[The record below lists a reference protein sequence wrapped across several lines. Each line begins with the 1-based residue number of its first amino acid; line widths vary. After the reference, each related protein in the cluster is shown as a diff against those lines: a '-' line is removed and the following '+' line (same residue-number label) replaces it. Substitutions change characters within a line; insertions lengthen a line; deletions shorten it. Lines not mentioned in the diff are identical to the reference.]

1 MPYNNKLRRFT
12 FKKHQKR
19 QLHAALQRYLSIHSK
34 VVRTA
39 IIREI
44 ETTGILRVFAFGSLI
59 KTPHTEAA
67 MHRYD
72 GVLKGYSAGF
82 ECFDI
87 FYRGTKDK
95 PALTLGLKKD
105 SEGKTQGV
113 VLEQILI
120 QDEKLCP
127 FNQIIRSIID
137 FGKRENPQN
146 MPIYKFRL
154 VDVFCEAA
162 GQPVKA
168 VACVADQRAVS
179 PDNQMKLYVGD
190 ALDIDAKAR
199 MIASASG
206 GIRIDEETRDPLN
219 HRAGR
224 RTSYQYLVD
233 FIDAR
238 LKRGFEI
245 EDELYQLLYKANEY
259 RQQMSKMKRSFMEEM
274 EDLANIDMRA
284 FLVQKVPLK
293 ARAPT
298 SRHH

>member
-1 MPYNNKLRRFT
+1 MSNNNKLRIFK

-19 QLHAALQRYLSIHSK
+19 QLHAALERYLHIRSKKQRASII
-34 VVRTA
+34 T
-39 IIREI
+39 EI
-44 ETTGILRVFAFGSLI
+44 ETTGVLRVFAFGSLI
-59 KTPHTEAA
+59 KNPHTSTALN
-67 MHRYD
+67 RYE
-72 GVLKGYSAGF
+72 GTLKGYRAGF
-82 ECFDI
+82 DCLDI
-87 FYRGTKDK
+87 FYRGTKEK

-105 SEGKTQGV
+105 QKGKTQGL
-113 VLEQILI
+113 VLEQVMVT
-120 QDEKLCP
+120 DDTLCP
-127 FNQIIRSIID
+127 FNQIIRNIID
-137 FGKRENPQN
+137 FGKRENPQA

-168 VACVADQRAVS
+168 VACVANERAVS
-179 PDNQMKLYVGD
+179 PDNQMKLYVGN

-199 MIASASG
+199 IIASASG
-206 GIRIDEETRDPLN
+206 GLRIDEGKNPLN
-219 HRAGR
+219 HKAGK

-245 EDELYQLLYKANEY
+245 EDELYQLLFKANEY
-259 RQQMSKMKRSFMEEM
+259 RQQMSKLKRSFMEEM

-293 ARAPT
+293 ARVST